1 MRQVIHHFFDQHL
14 PVYSSKLL
22 IIILLGTAVLAPVSA
37 AESSSSVPTVAVL
50 ENRIESVKNDKALT
64 DAEKAYRVEQLQLA
78 ITQNEQA
85 SVQKQQAQ
93 NYADIFTNSVRLQAE
108 FETEA
113 ANFDRA
119 GQPRDMAEAS
129 LAKLETQ
136 VTRDGAEL
144 AGLRKRLAQVDSD
157 IKGEKSFDIEA
168 ALDLA
173 RQSIQPDSIEP
184 AELNAAD
191 DVDRI
196 LEASTHYL
204 QQARLENLEQRLLSR
219 NTRLT
224 LWQAE
229 RKLLLKKI
237 SAFEIRIVQLQTLIT
252 HNRETDANRFV
263 AQSKKTLNLL
273 KDEPPAI
280 RELAEGNLH
289 LADELT
295 KLVTRQDEIVRKK
308 EDVTHQALKLQ
319 KKYASLS
326 DQVAI
331 TALESSPEFAAALRR
346 QRDQLVDVKSAFQML
361 REQNRVL
368 TASRLAQFRI
378 DALRETDPDFEL
390 ARIIAELRLD
400 PAVTLTQER
409 EQAVKDLLDVRA
421 GILEKLSSSYW
432 SYIGGLTSLTAQYR
446 AVIAQNTQYADL
458 LDQEIMWMPSSKLF
472 GPGTLIELGN
482 SVTWMVNPVAW
493 TDFGATI
500 FSHMKSYPLQVLLVI
515 IGLFVLLRLR
525 PRLISRLSGMK
536 GRVGNVSRDRMSL
549 TLIALLCTVFLALP
563 GPLAMI
569 SVAGLIN
576 HPTYFSTGLADAL
589 VSGSI
594 IFFILQLASESARKD
609 GLLELH
615 FKWTVATVRALRR
628 NLPWLIAVIIPSAV
642 LNLLIETSD
651 SATTREGLGR
661 AAFIVA
667 TMAMAVFA
675 YRVLGRKRGILPAD
689 PSDSSSLAEWANRQ
703 VRYLL
708 IIMVPLFLAGI
719 SIYGY
724 HYTAVQLEY
733 YLLNSALVI
742 LSGSLIYC
750 LAQRAFAINERRLTL
765 EKLRAQRLAA
775 ISQSDDREEIGS
787 TETSDPSTLELQAID
802 LQTISK
808 QTKTLLKLV
817 VSVAVGLALWNVWSG
832 IFPAF
837 KPLVNIELW
846 EVLELVDGVQTS
858 VSITLWDLLL
868 ALGAIVITFLAA
880 QNISG
885 LLEAAFFSRVPLQS
899 GTSFAVIT
907 VAQYLIVITGTVIV
921 LMWLGAQWSK
931 VQWLVAA
938 LSVGLG
944 FGLQEI
950 VANFVSGIVIL
961 FERPI
966 RIGDTVTLGDQW
978 GTISKIRMRATTIVD
993 FDRREIIVPNKA
1005 FVQER
1010 LTNWTLTDAITRR
1023 KISVGVAY
1031 GSDVDL
1037 VEKLLLEIADANA
1050 KVLNEPPPEAFFLGF
1065 GDSSLDFS
1073 LRIFVRGYRENA
1085 AVIHQIH
1092 KAIDREFRANGVV
1105 IAFPQRDLHLDSKPI
1120 VVQLLDPSDPVV
1132 NM

>member
-1 MRQVIHHFFDQHL
+1 MHFFNQHL
-14 PVYSSKLL
+14 PGYSRLLL
-22 IIILLGTAVLAPVSA
+22 IVILLYTAALAPVSA
-37 AESSSSVPTVAVL
+37 AAPSSSVVDPGAL

-64 DAEKAYRVEQLQLA
+64 DAEKASRVEQLQLA

-85 SVQKQQAQ
+85 SEQKQQAR
-93 NYADIFTNSVRLQAE
+93 NYAEILKNSGRLQAK
-108 FETEA
+108 FETEL
-113 ANFDRA
+113 ANFDRT
-119 GQPRDMAEAS
+119 GKPRDMADAPLSE
-129 LAKLETQ
+129 LETE
-136 VTRDGAEL
+136 VTKDGAEL
-144 AGLRKRLAQVDSD
+144 DGLRKHLAQIDSD
-157 IKGEKSFDIEA
+157 IKAEKSFDIQA
-168 ALDLA
+168 ALDQA
-173 RQSIQPDSIEP
+173 RQKIHPDSV
-184 AELNAAD
+184 ASVELKAAD
-191 DVDRI
+191 DVIRI
-196 LEASTHYL
+196 LEASTNRL
-204 QQARLENLEQRLLSR
+204 QQASLENLEQRLLSR
-219 NTRLT
+219 NARLS

-229 RKLLLKKI
+229 RKLVMKKI
-237 SAFEIRIVQLQTLIT
+237 SAFENRIVQLQMLIT
-252 HNRETDANRFV
+252 HNRETDANRTV
-263 AQSKKTLNLL
+263 AQSKKALDLL
-273 KDEPPAI
+273 KNEPPAI
-280 RELAEGNLH
+280 SELAKNNLN
-289 LADELT
+289 LADELS
-295 KLVTRQDEIVRKK
+295 KLVTRQDEIVREK
-308 EDVTHQALKLQ
+308 EDVNRQALKLQ
-319 KKYASLS
+319 KKYTSLS
-326 DQVAI
+326 DQVSI

-346 QRDQLVDVKSAFQML
+346 QRDQLGDVNSAFQML
-361 REQNRVL
+361 EDQKQAL

-378 DALRETDPDFEL
+378 DALREVDSDLEL
-390 ARIIAELRLD
+390 SNILAKLRLD
-400 PAVTLTQER
+400 PGMALTQER
-409 EQAVKDLLDVRA
+409 EQAVKDLLEVRA

-432 SYIGGLTSLTAQYR
+432 SYIGGLNSLTAGYR
-446 AVIAQNTQYADL
+446 AVITQNTQYADL
-458 LDQEIMWMPSSKLF
+458 LDQEIMWMPSSKIF
-472 GPGTLIELGN
+472 GPDTLIELGS
-482 SVTWMVNPVAW
+482 SVTWMVNPVIW
-493 TDFGATI
+493 KEFVATI
-500 FSHMKSYPLQVLLVI
+500 FSNIKNYWLQVLFVI
-515 IGLFVLLRLR
+515 VGLIVLLRLR

-536 GRVGNVSRDRMSL
+536 GRVGNVSRDRMTL
-549 TLIALLCTVFLALP
+549 TLAALLSTVFLALP

-569 SVAGLIN
+569 SVAGLVN
-576 HPTYFSTGLADAL
+576 HPTYFSTALADAL
-589 VSGSI
+589 ASSSI
-594 IFFILQLASESARKD
+594 VFFVLQLALESARKD

-628 NLPWLIAVIIPSAV
+628 NLPWLIAVIIPLVV
-642 LNLLIETSD
+642 LHFLIETSD
-651 SATTREGLGR
+651 SATTRGGLGR
-661 AAFIVA
+661 VVFIVA

-675 YRVLGRKRGILPAD
+675 YRVLGSEGGILSTD
-689 PSDSSSLAEWANRQ
+689 QSDSSGLAEWTTRQ
-703 VRYLL
+703 VRFSL
-708 IIMVPLFLAGI
+708 IIMVPLFLVGI

-724 HYTAVQLEY
+724 HYTAVQLET
-733 YLLNSALVI
+733 YLLNSALVV

-775 ISQSDDREEIGS
+775 ASKSDDHEETGGS
-787 TETSDPSTLELQAID
+787 KADDPSVLELQAID

-846 EVLELVDGVQTS
+846 GVMELVDGVETS
-858 VSITLWDLLL
+858 VPITLWDLLL
-868 ALGAIVITFLAA
+868 ALTAIVITFVAA

-899 GTSFAVIT
+899 GTSFTVIT
-907 VAQYLIVITGTVIV
+907 IAQYLIVITGTIIA

-978 GTISKIRMRATTIVD
+978 GQVSKIRMRATTIVD
-993 FDRREIIVPNKA
+993 FDHREIIVPNKA

-1010 LTNWTLTDAITRR
+1010 LTNWTLTDPITRR

-1031 GSDVDL
+1031 GSDVEL
-1037 VEKLLLEIADANA
+1037 VEKLLLEIAHANA
-1050 KVLNEPPPEAFFLGF
+1050 KVLDEPPPEAFFLGF

-1073 LRIFVRGYRENA
+1073 LRIFVRGHRENA
-1085 AVIHQIH
+1085 SVIHSLH

-1120 VVQLLDPSDPVV
+1120 VVQLSNPGDADVKK
-1132 NM
+1132 